1 MISDEWWMTSDEWW
15 MTKIEWR
22 KKSIQT
28 SPNLSPLLLL
38 SIVIFSTNS
47 YELNFSYRK
56 VRVFF
61 ITQFPSLITL
71 KYHTRLAPSLTC
83 HHSIFFTLFMGP
95 IPVTWSKQSCF
106 VTHRRFSSS
115 SAFSFLIS
123 PSPFSPVTFPKNK
136 PEPIKISQAASPL
149 QDCHQWTTP
158 ISLTCTAA
166 WSPQWWPSGADEH
179 KETWPISHFVTND
192 LLRPKTVL
200 PHPFPYSLTLFI
212 YLICVFRI
220 WVLRKMLGFSL
231 NSIFLCFSLLFG
243 WWKNNKGEVF
253 LVFFFV
259 YMILLCLP
267 IAGLLQWFEVCK
279 SVLL

>member
-1 MISDEWWMTSDEWW
+1 
-15 MTKIEWR
+15 
-22 KKSIQT
+22 
-28 SPNLSPLLLL
+28 
-38 SIVIFSTNS
+38 
-47 YELNFSYRK
+47 
-56 VRVFF
+56 
-61 ITQFPSLITL
+61 
-71 KYHTRLAPSLTC
+71 
-83 HHSIFFTLFMGP
+83 MGP

-123 PSPFSPVTFPKNK
+123 PSPFNPVTLPKHK

-231 NSIFLCFSLLFG
+231 NIVCLCFSLLFG
-243 WWKNNKGEVF
+243 WWENNKGKVF
-253 LVFFFV
+253 YFYFLFYFYDIIVLIHCWFASMVWSVQKCFTLNNPFSHCLSF
-259 YMILLCLP
+259 LLSLSLSLS
-267 IAGLLQWFEVCK
+267 LLLGSWEIIGKV
-279 SVLL
+279 